1 MNQYDL
7 SDDKIKQIL
16 ERYKRKQLMDKNRYH
31 NIRKIDPEFVKRNR
45 ERAREHYALN
55 KDIKKEYYETHIEL
69 KKARSLVNYYT
80 KLGRLDEFKEKYP
93 ERWEIYSANG
103 SATGSGSATNST
115 TGSTTGST
123 TDTGSGEGGGSTGST
138 STTG

>member
-7 SDDKIKQIL
+7 SDQKIKQVL
-16 ERYKRKQLMDKNRYH
+16 ERYKRKQIMDKERYH
-31 NIRKIDPEFVKRNR
+31 NIRKNDPDFVR
-45 ERAREHYALN
+45 ERAKQYYILN
-55 KDIKKEYYETHIEL
+55 KDKKKEYYETHGEL
-69 KKARSLVNYYT
+69 KKARSLVSYYK

-103 SATGSGSATNST
+103 SATGSATGSAN
-115 TGSTTGST
+115 
-123 TDTGSGEGGGSTGST
+123 GSGEGGGSAGSS

>member
-7 SDDKIKQIL
+7 SDDKIKQVL

-55 KDIKKEYYETHIEL
+55 KDKKKEYYETHIEL
-69 KKARSLVNYYT
+69 KKARSLVSYYK

-103 SATGSGSATNST
+103 STTGSATGS
-115 TGSTTGST
+115 
-123 TDTGSGEGGGSTGST
+123 GSGEGGGSTGST

>member
-7 SDDKIKQIL
+7 SDDKIKQVL

-55 KDIKKEYYETHIEL
+55 KDKKKEYYETHIEL
-69 KKARSLVNYYT
+69 KKARSLVSYYK

-93 ERWEIYSANG
+93 DKWEIYSANG
-103 SATGSGSATNST
+103 ST
-115 TGSTTGST
+115 TGSTTGS
-123 TDTGSGEGGGSTGST
+123 GSGDGGGSTGST